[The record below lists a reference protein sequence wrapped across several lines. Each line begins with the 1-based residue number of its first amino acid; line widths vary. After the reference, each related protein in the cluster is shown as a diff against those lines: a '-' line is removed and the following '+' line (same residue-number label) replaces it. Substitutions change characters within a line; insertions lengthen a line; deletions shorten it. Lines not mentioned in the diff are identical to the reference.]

1 MIGACGLTVIISE
14 VLDVPCAL
22 VALIVKVAVAN
33 VTVGVPEIV
42 PVLVSND
49 KPVGRVPLV
58 MAKLAAAPP
67 ILVGVAGVIVDPTV

>member
-1 MIGACGLTVIISE
+1 MIIRD
-14 VLDVPCAL
+14 VLDDPCAF
-22 VALIVKVAVAN
+22 VAFMVNVVVAK

-58 MAKLAAAPP
+58 IEKLDAAPP
-67 ILVGVAGVIVDPTV
+67 ILVGVAGVIVEPTE